1 MLFLSASVGLHKVPA
16 TAGEKEHC
24 VSSGVNITSGKEQ

>member
-1 MLFLSASVGLHKVPA
+1 MLFLSASAGLHKVP
-16 TAGEKEHC
+16 AGEKEHC